1 MPRYLR
7 KFRKQSPKGEMSR
20 EQFTP
25 IFETSYPTA
34 GNPRAFVD
42 TFFSHWLPEA
52 QRDLMDF
59 KARIRIRKKWQEIR
73 ATSNCKS
80 AFLPKRILWSPWT

>member
-59 KARIRIRKKWQEIR
+59 KARNFGN
-73 ATSNCKS
+73 NCGRF
-80 AFLPKRILWSPWT
+80 AQPLIAN